1 VVLSVRWITPKPG
14 HPDAGAGTLARLGA
28 RLCRCRPVS
37 MRVFI
42 AEIFGSA
49 VRAESQGSEVISTLQ
64 AVGSARADAT
74 NINA

>member
-1 VVLSVRWITPKPG
+1 
-14 HPDAGAGTLARLGA
+14 
-28 RLCRCRPVS
+28 
-37 MRVFI
+37 VFI